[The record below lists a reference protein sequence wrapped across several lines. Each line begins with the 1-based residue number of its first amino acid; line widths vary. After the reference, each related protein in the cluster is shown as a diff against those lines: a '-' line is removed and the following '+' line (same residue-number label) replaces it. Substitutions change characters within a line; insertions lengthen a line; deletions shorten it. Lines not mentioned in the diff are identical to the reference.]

1 MLSFFSTTQD
11 AVARGMKWWSFI
23 SQKSNMSQKKLE
35 YCQVNVF
42 IYFLV
47 AIVVAWTTNYKSI
60 VTQIQKK
67 EKNNNNNE
75 HGVQQK
81 GDKIK
86 VAKEQNL
93 LFTVEPC
100 ILLLSVLCSVLGFVV
115 LPANN

>member
-1 MLSFFSTTQD
+1 MNYELQIN
-11 AVARGMKWWSFI
+11 R
-23 SQKSNMSQKKLE
+23 N
-35 YCQVNVF
+35 
-42 IYFLV
+42 
-47 AIVVAWTTNYKSI
+47 TNS
-60 VTQIQKK
+60 K
-67 EKNNNNNE
+67 ERKNNNNNNE